1 MSVLDLEGVTLA
13 LGGREVLHD
22 ISFRVQRGETKVI
35 LGASGSG
42 KSTILKLMLGL
53 IRPDGG
59 SIRIDG
65 RDITQLKERELQ
77 RCCREQMAMVFQN
90 AALFDSLTVRENV
103 GYRLWERGTM
113 SDSEIEKI
121 VEESLCF
128 VGLEDVLEKMPAELS
143 GGMRKRVAIARAL
156 AGGAQVILYDEPTAG
171 LDPINTCLITRLIL
185 RLKTTSV
192 TQVVVTHDLHTADS
206 VADSLLMIQRGR
218 IIFQGTAQELKQSQD
233 SEVRFF
239 IDPSSRFPREPET
252 VTLPR
257 PATPTLNEER

>member
-1 MSVLDLEGVTLA
+1 MTALLDLEGVTLA

-42 KSTILKLMLGL
+42 KSTILKLVLGL
-53 IRPDGG
+53 IRPDRG

-113 SDSEIEKI
+113 PDDEIEKI
-121 VEESLCF
+121 VLENLQF
-128 VGLEDVLEKMPAELS
+128 VGLDDVIEKMPAELS

-156 AGGAQVILYDEPTAG
+156 TSGSQVILYDEPTAG
-171 LDPINTCLITRLIL
+171 LDPINTCLITRLIKK
-185 RLKTTSV
+185 LKSTSF
-192 TQVVVTHDLHTADS
+192 TQIVVTHDLETADS
-206 VADSLLMIQRGR
+206 VADSILMIQRGH
-218 IIFQGTAQELKQSQD
+218 IIFEGTAQELTQSPD
-233 SEVRFF
+233 PEVRFF
-239 IDPSSRFPREPET
+239 IDPSSRFAHNQGA

-257 PATPTLNEER
+257 PASEP

>member
-1 MSVLDLEGVTLA
+1 MVMNALLDLEGVTLA

-22 ISFRVQRGETKVI
+22 VSFRVQRDETKVI

-42 KSTILKLMLGL
+42 KSTILKLVLGL
-53 IRPDGG
+53 IRPDRG

-103 GYRLWERGTM
+103 GYRLWERGTI
-113 SDSEIEKI
+113 SDGEIEKI
-121 VEESLCF
+121 VRENLQF
-128 VGLEDVLEKMPAELS
+128 VGLDDVLEKMPAELS

-192 TQVVVTHDLHTADS
+192 TQVVVTHDLQTADS
-206 VADSLLMIQRGR
+206 VADSILMIQRGR
-218 IIFQGTAQELKQSQD
+218 IIFEGTAQELTQSHD
-233 SEVRFF
+233 PEVRFF
-239 IDPSSRFPREPET
+239 IDPSSRFAHEQEA

-257 PATPTLNEER
+257 PATPP

>member
-1 MSVLDLEGVTLA
+1 MVMNALLDLEGVTLA
-13 LGGREVLHD
+13 LGGREVLHNV
-22 ISFRVQRGETKVI
+22 SFRVQRGETKVI

-42 KSTILKLMLGL
+42 KSTILKLVLGL
-53 IRPDGG
+53 IRPDRG

-113 SDSEIEKI
+113 SDGEIEKI
-121 VEESLCF
+121 VRENLQF
-128 VGLEDVLEKMPAELS
+128 VGLDDVLEKMPAELS

-185 RLKTTSV
+185 RLKATSV
-192 TQVVVTHDLHTADS
+192 TQVVVTHDLQTADS
-206 VADSLLMIQRGR
+206 VADSILMIQRGR
-218 IIFQGTAQELKQSQD
+218 IIFEGTAQELTQSHD
-233 SEVRFF
+233 PEVRFF
-239 IDPSSRFPREPET
+239 IDPSSRFAHEQEA

-257 PATPTLNEER
+257 PATPP

>member
-1 MSVLDLEGVTLA
+1 MTALLDLEGVTLA

-22 ISFRVQRGETKVI
+22 ISFRVRRGETKVI

-42 KSTILKLMLGL
+42 KSTILKLVLGL
-53 IRPDGG
+53 IRPDRG

-113 SDSEIEKI
+113 SDGEIEKI
-121 VEESLCF
+121 VLENLQF
-128 VGLEDVLEKMPAELS
+128 VGLDDVLDKMPAELS

-156 AGGAQVILYDEPTAG
+156 AGGSQVILYDEPTAG
-171 LDPINTCLITRLIL
+171 LDPINTCLITRLIKK
-185 RLKTTSV
+185 LKSTSF
-192 TQVVVTHDLHTADS
+192 TQVVVTHDLETADS
-206 VADSLLMIQRGR
+206 VADSILMIQRGR
-218 IIFQGTAQELKQSQD
+218 IIFEGTAQELTQSHNP
-233 SEVRFF
+233 EVRFF
-239 IDPSSRFPREPET
+239 IDPSTRFAHDQEA

-257 PATPTLNEER
+257 PASQS